1 MEEKVKEYRELISM
15 RAKLDEEIERMRK
28 AERHTA
34 IREIGKLIVEF
45 GINATELREIVS
57 GVRRKKPQAK
67 YWDPLTG
74 ATWSGRGRRP
84 KWLNDSNRDTY
95 RLPSHEEQPGAKD
108 TPEPKESGEQESSS
122 QHD

>member
-1 MEEKVKEYRELISM
+1 MEERVKEYRELISM
-15 RAKLDEEIERMRK
+15 RAKLDEEIERVRK

-45 GINATELREIVS
+45 GINATELREIIS

-84 KWLNDSNRDTY
+84 KWLSDSNRDAY
-95 RLPSHEEQPGAKD
+95 RLPHEEQSGAKD
-108 TPEPKESGEQESSS
+108 TPEPKDSGEQESSS